1 MKIEAAVV
9 RASDQP
15 FTIEELELDEPRD
28 NEVLVRVVATG
39 ICHTDIGVKYSAMV
53 PQPVVLG
60 HEGAGIVERVGSQV
74 TKVQP
79 GDHVVLS
86 YFTCTTCQNCRS
98 GHSSNCDL
106 YFPGN
111 FTGARLDGSHTLH
124 KGDEPISGVFFTQS
138 SFATYAI
145 ASSNNVVKVPS
156 DLPLELLGPL
166 GCGIMT
172 GAGGVINALK
182 ATPGSSIA
190 IFGVGSVGLSA
201 VMAARAVGCTTVI
214 GVDINPQRL
223 ELAREL
229 GATHTINPTEVDPV
243 AAITEITG
251 GGAQYSIEAIGLPE
265 TLRQAV
271 ACLRMTGVC
280 GLIGVPKPGS
290 MFNIDMFEIL
300 NGRTVRG
307 IIMGDSVPEYFIPH
321 LLDLYQ
327 QGRFPF
333 DKMVTFYPFAQIN
346 EAIHD
351 TETGKAV
358 KAVLR
363 MPN

>member
-1 MKIEAAVV
+1 MKITAAVV

-15 FTIEELELDEPRD
+15 FTLEELELDEPRD

-39 ICHTDIGVKYSAMV
+39 ICHTDLGIRASGLV
-53 PQPVVLG
+53 PYPVVLG
-60 HEGAGIVERVGSQV
+60 HEGAGVVERVGSQV
-74 TKVQP
+74 TNVQP
-79 GDHVVLS
+79 GDYVVLS
-86 YFTCTTCQNCRS
+86 YFTCTTCQNCRN
-98 GHSSNCDL
+98 GQSSNCDL

-111 FTGARLDGSHTLH
+111 FAGTRLDGSHTLH
-124 KGDEPISGVFFTQS
+124 KGDEPISGVFFNQS
-138 SFATYAI
+138 SFATYAL
-145 ASSNNVVKVPS
+145 AHVNNIVKVPQ
-156 DLPLELLGPL
+156 DLPLELLGPM

-172 GAGGVINALK
+172 GAGGVINALQ

-201 VMAARAVGCTTVI
+201 VMAARLVGCTTII
-214 GVDINPQRL
+214 GVDLKPQRL
-223 ELAREL
+223 ELAHEL
-229 GATHTINPTEVDPV
+229 GATHTINATEADPV
-243 AAITEITG
+243 EVIGQITG
-251 GGAQYSIEAIGLPE
+251 NGAQYSIEAIGLPD

-271 ACLRMTGVC
+271 ECLRMTGVC

-290 MFNIDMFEIL
+290 MLNIDMFSIL

-321 LLDLYQ
+321 LLELYRQ
-327 QGRFPF
+327 DRFPF
-333 DKMVTFYPFAQIN
+333 DKMIKFYPFEQIN

-351 TETGKAV
+351 TEVGQTV

-363 MPN
+363 MPF